1 MNLRVKIGDKLELDN
16 PLMPASGPLVSDA
29 EKILSLASQGLG
41 ALVSKTISSKAAPV
55 PHPCIIGGKDYII
68 NAELWSEYP
77 PERWVDEFLPEI
89 QSKLRQPLIIS
100 LGYRQEEIVS
110 LIKQVEPF
118 ATAFE
123 LSTHYV
129 GTDLSPIAKTVKA
142 ASETTQKP
150 VFIKLSP
157 HITEPAAFAQMV
169 KDNGGY
175 GIVAVNSVGPT
186 YPLNLK
192 KGQSPLGSKDGF
204 GWISGPVIKPIALS
218 RIKLITDS
226 VDIPVIGVGGIKSAE
241 DVLEFISAGAS
252 AVQMLSAAMLYG
264 KDLYSKILEELPKKM
279 DLYGYTDLFTLK
291 GQSKDKNTH
300 IQFETGYPVVDHET
314 CTRCGICV
322 RSCPYDALSFENK
335 KVVLEKSKC
344 FRCGLCESRCPVNAI
359 QGVL

>member
-1 MNLRVKIGDKLELDN
+1 MNLSVKIGDKIELEN

-29 EKILSLASQGLG
+29 RKILSLASQGLG

-55 PHPCIIGGKDYII
+55 PHPCIIGGKDYLI

-77 PERWVDEFLPEI
+77 PEKWVVEFLPQINETL
-89 QSKLRQPLIIS
+89 QQPLIIS
-100 LGYRQEEIVS
+100 LGYRQDEIVS
-110 LIKQVEPF
+110 LIKRVEPF

-142 ASETTQKP
+142 ASEATQKP

-157 HITEPAAFAQMV
+157 HITDPAAFAQMV

-175 GIVAVNSVGPT
+175 GIVAINSVGPT

-192 KGQSPLGSKDGF
+192 RGQSPLGSKGGL

-226 VDIPVIGVGGIKSAE
+226 VDIPVIGVGGIKNAE
-241 DVLEFISAGAS
+241 DVLEFICAGAS

-264 KDLYSKILEELPKKM
+264 KDLYSKIIEDLPKKM
-279 DLYGYTDLFTLK
+279 EQYGYQDLISLR
-291 GQSKDKNTH
+291 GQSKDKNTE
-300 IQFETGYPVVDHET
+300 IRFETGYPAVNHEI
-314 CTRCGICV
+314 CTHCGICV
-322 RSCPYDALSFENK
+322 RSCPYDALSFDNK
-335 KVVLEKSKC
+335 KVVLDQSNC
-344 FRCGLCESRCPVNAI
+344 FQCGLCESRCPVNAI